1 VSDTITKTAASG
13 LSESRRL
20 LAGKT
25 AIVTGASRGIGAAT
39 ARAFAD
45 AGAAVVLAAPSQPE
59 IDALATEIAAAGGEA
74 VAVATDVTDP
84 AAVQRLVQRALDAYG
99 RLDVAFNDAGQGHMP
114 TPLAEL
120 VLEDFDRTLAVN
132 ARGIFL
138 SMKYEIAA
146 MLGNGGGAIVN
157 MSSTAGLRGVE
168 GIAGYV
174 AGKHAI
180 LGLTKVAA
188 LDYAHKNIRVNAVA
202 PGPIDSHRLQ
212 QLPEE
217 RRAGIIADVPLAGSA
232 GPRRSRRPSPGC
244 APTTRPSSAARQSR
258 STGRSSRAA
267 HEYRQPADVA
277 PRSAAASDSGPGAA
291 AGRHAGGRV
300 DEALHPSTDRRARR
314 GVPTH
319 EPCGPNRAPVAA
331 GSRDRKGGRSSVSDP
346 RQIAAHSHETRCG

>member
-1 VSDTITKTAASG
+1 VSDTITKTSASG
-13 LSESRRL
+13 LRESRRL

-25 AIVTGASRGIGAAT
+25 AIVTGASLGIGAAT

-45 AGAAVVLAAPSQPE
+45 AGAAVVLAARSQPE

-74 VAVATDVTDP
+74 VAVATDVSDP
-84 AAVQRLVQRALDAYG
+84 AAVQRLLQRTLDAYG

-120 VLEDFDRTLAVN
+120 ALEDFDRALAVN

-146 MLGNGGGAIVN
+146 MLGSGGGAIVN
-157 MSSTAGLRGVE
+157 MSSTAGLRGVQ

-212 QLPEE
+212 QRPEE
-217 RRAGIIADVPLAGSA
+217 RRAGIIADVPLGRLGGPEEIAATVTWLCSDHASFISGTTVTIDGAKLAGSA
-232 GPRRSRRPSPGC
+232 
-244 APTTRPSSAARQSR
+244 
-258 STGRSSRAA
+258 
-267 HEYRQPADVA
+267 
-277 PRSAAASDSGPGAA
+277 
-291 AGRHAGGRV
+291 
-300 DEALHPSTDRRARR
+300 
-314 GVPTH
+314 
-319 EPCGPNRAPVAA
+319 
-331 GSRDRKGGRSSVSDP
+331 
-346 RQIAAHSHETRCG
+346 